1 MEGWQRE
8 SMTAETRL
16 DGLKEGEDS
25 GSRSEEDGGGSQAV
39 QEVLSTFG
47 INLLLEQPAKPDPE
61 ADPGSG
67 PAPEPEEGAA
77 AGTEAELE
85 SGLRQE
91 AELESGPR
99 QGTEEAHDRD
109 GAEPAHDQG
118 EGTQESACTP
128 AAPHGLPAMLL
139 PQSPQPIRVEIR
151 RDGKFPP
158 SNSYL
163 PETASSPVIAKRAVG
178 KV

>member
-1 MEGWQRE
+1 MHCGILHLLLFPFLLPSLLFHHLFLLSRHP
-8 SMTAETRL
+8 SLLFHHRL
-16 DGLKEGEDS
+16 PSLPDHDAYPPLPLG
-25 GSRSEEDGGGSQAV
+25 RFPGGG
-39 QEVLSTFG
+39 STFG

-118 EGTQESACTP
+118 EGTQESACTQAARDAPPPVAP
-128 AAPHGLPAMLL
+128 A
-139 PQSPQPIRVEIR
+139 
-151 RDGKFPP
+151 
-158 SNSYL
+158 N
-163 PETASSPVIAKRAVG
+163 
-178 KV
+178 